1 MSINCDLTPS
11 PSTKRPSASV
21 LLTSTVLTRS
31 KRQDSDPQHL
41 KETHTQS
48 RKKPMQTWLVKEEW
62 ISYFPEYNVNMSSGL
77 VASGPTAFSAIQN
90 TA

>member
-1 MSINCDLTPS
+1 
-11 PSTKRPSASV
+11 
-21 LLTSTVLTRS
+21 
-31 KRQDSDPQHL
+31 
-41 KETHTQS
+41 
-48 RKKPMQTWLVKEEW
+48 MQIWLVMKEEW